1 MPYFLES
8 ILTCVLAI
16 LAEDKTSIAGVAGPH
31 PPSTST
37 DTVKEPAVAA
47 SSDEKNL
54 NAVDRAIS
62 TDSSEDEYQ
71 FPTEEESQT
80 LRKVPGNLPL
90 VAFALCLVEFA
101 ERASYYGA
109 KTVFSNFVEF
119 PLPKG
124 RHMVATSFILTT
136 CIKLS

>member
-1 MPYFLES
+1 
-8 ILTCVLAI
+8 V
-16 LAEDKTSIAGVAGPH
+16 
-31 PPSTST
+31 
-37 DTVKEPAVAA
+37 A
-47 SSDEKNL
+47 SSNEKKLEPVNRE
-54 NAVDRAIS
+54 VS
-62 TDSSEDEYQ
+62 TNSSDDEYE
-71 FPTEEESQT
+71 FPTEEESEI

-124 RHMVATSFILTT
+124 TYYPFSCPRML
-136 CIKLS
+136 

>member
-1 MPYFLES
+1 MS
-8 ILTCVLAI
+8 
-16 LAEDKTSIAGVAGPH
+16 H
-31 PPSTST
+31 PSSGSV
-37 DTVKEPAVAA
+37 DTVVGPALVA
-47 SSDEKNL
+47 SGNEKTL
-54 NAVDRAIS
+54 EAVGREVS
-62 TDSSEDEYQ
+62 TDSSDDGFE
-71 FPTEEESQT
+71 FPTEEESET

-124 RHMVATSFILTT
+124 T
-136 CIKLS
+136 

>member
-1 MPYFLES
+1 M
-8 ILTCVLAI
+8 
-16 LAEDKTSIAGVAGPH
+16 EDPALVA
-31 PPSTST
+31 
-37 DTVKEPAVAA
+37 
-47 SSDEKNL
+47 SDEKQL
-54 NAVDRAIS
+54 EAVDREVS
-62 TDSSEDEYQ
+62 TDSSDDEYQ

-124 RHMVATSFILTT
+124 M
-136 CIKLS
+136 